1 MSNIIEL
8 RKLMTLEN
16 SMNSADVE
24 SCFEHLAKTLFE
36 GFAIQQGEKIY
47 LFKEIEFYF
56 FNQHHRDIITHPRVS
71 EPLRWYVNDF
81 GGIDLNFAS
90 RIEYDK
96 VSRKFILN
104 DNSFFGGI
112 LLRKLISED
121 GSEEL
126 NGPWACA
133 ELFRWHDAIGSDPAF
148 PKLVERD
155 NGEVGYIQNKRTNL
169 LTGSKTEEKIRKKV
183 NYILGIY
190 KELPENKDFFQDFN
204 TFYNKLYKYERK

>member
-1 MSNIIEL
+1 MELDAGMNTSDIEDRFREIAEL
-8 RKLMTLEN
+8 
-16 SMNSADVE
+16 
-24 SCFEHLAKTLFE
+24 LFRH
-36 GFAIQQGEKIY
+36 FAIQQGEKIY

-56 FNQHHRDIITHPRVS
+56 YNQHHRDIITHPRES
-71 EPLRWYVNDF
+71 EPMRWYVNDF

-96 VSRKFILN
+96 ASKKFILD
-104 DNSFFGGI
+104 DNAFFGGI

-133 ELFRWHDAIGSDPAF
+133 ELFRWHDAIGSDPTF
-148 PKLVERD
+148 PKLVEHD

-190 KELPENKDFFQDFN
+190 KEYPANLEFCQDFN
-204 TFYNKLYKYERK
+204 TFYNKPYKYERK

>member
-1 MSNIIEL
+1 MNDTESL
-8 RKLMTLEN
+8 RKLMELDAG
-16 SMNSADVE
+16 MNTSDIEDRFREIAE
-24 SCFEHLAKTLFE
+24 QLFRH
-36 GFAIQQGEKIY
+36 FAIQQGEKIY

-56 FNQHHRDIITHPRVS
+56 YNQHHHDIITHPRES

-90 RIEYDK
+90 RIEYDR
-96 VSRKFILN
+96 VSKKFILD
-104 DNSFFGGI
+104 DNAFFGGI

-121 GSEEL
+121 GREEL

-133 ELFRWHDAIGSDPAF
+133 ELFRWHDAIGSDPSF
-148 PKLVERD
+148 PKLVEHD

-169 LTGSKTEEKIRKKV
+169 LTGFKTEEKIRKKV

-190 KELPENKDFFQDFN
+190 KEYPANQEFCQDFI
-204 TFYNKLYKYERK
+204 TFYNKLYKYERI

>member
-1 MSNIIEL
+1 MKDTESL
-8 RKLMTLEN
+8 RKLMKLDACMNTSDIEN
-16 SMNSADVE
+16 RFGEIAE
-24 SCFEHLAKTLFE
+24 QLFRH
-36 GFAIQQGEKIY
+36 FAIQQGKKIY

-56 FNQHHRDIITHPRVS
+56 FNQHHLDIITHPRES

-96 VSRKFILN
+96 ASKKFILD
-104 DNSFFGGI
+104 DNALFGGI

-126 NGPWACA
+126 KGPWACA

-148 PKLVERD
+148 PKLVEHD
-155 NGEVGYIQNKRTNL
+155 NGVVGYIQNKRTNL
-169 LTGSKTEEKIRKKV
+169 LTGSKTDEKVRKKV

-190 KELPENKDFFQDFN
+190 KELPENKDFCQDFD
-204 TFYNKLYKYERK
+204 TFYNKPYKYERK

>member
-1 MSNIIEL
+1 MNDTESL
-8 RKLMTLEN
+8 RKLMELDAG
-16 SMNSADVE
+16 MNTSDIEDRFREIAE
-24 SCFEHLAKTLFE
+24 QLFRH
-36 GFAIQQGEKIY
+36 FAIQQGEKIY

-56 FNQHHRDIITHPRVS
+56 YNQHHHDIITHPRES

-90 RIEYDK
+90 RIEYDR
-96 VSRKFILN
+96 VSKKFILD
-104 DNSFFGGI
+104 DNAFFGGI

-121 GSEEL
+121 GREEL

-148 PKLVERD
+148 PKLVEHD
-155 NGEVGYIQNKRTNL
+155 NGEVGYVQNKRTNL

-190 KELPENKDFFQDFN
+190 KEYPANQEFCQDFI
-204 TFYNKLYKYERK
+204 TFYNKLYKYERI

>member
-1 MSNIIEL
+1 MNNIETLREL
-8 RKLMTLEN
+8 MKLDARVNE
-16 SMNSADVE
+16 SGVE
-24 SCFEHLAKTLFE
+24 KRFEKIAMLLFNN
-36 GFAIQQGEKIY
+36 FAIQQGEKIY

-56 FNQHHRDIITHPRVS
+56 YNQHHRDIITHPRES

-96 VSRKFILN
+96 VSKKFIL
-104 DNSFFGGI
+104 DDDAFFGGI

-121 GSEEL
+121 GSEGL

-133 ELFRWHDAIGSDPAF
+133 ELFRWHDAIGSDPDF

-155 NGEVGYIQNKRTNL
+155 NGMVGFIKNKRTNL
-169 LTGSKTEEKIRKKV
+169 LTGTKTEEKIRKKV

-190 KELPENKDFFQDFN
+190 KELPENKDFCQDFD
-204 TFYNKLYKYERK
+204 TFYDKLYKYERK

>member
-1 MSNIIEL
+1 MNDTESL
-8 RKLMTLEN
+8 RKLMELDAG
-16 SMNSADVE
+16 MNTSDIEDRFREIAE
-24 SCFEHLAKTLFE
+24 QLFRH
-36 GFAIQQGEKIY
+36 FAIQQGEKIY

-56 FNQHHRDIITHPRVS
+56 YNQHHHDIITHPRES

-90 RIEYDK
+90 RIEYDR
-96 VSRKFILN
+96 VSKKFILD
-104 DNSFFGGI
+104 DNAFFGGI

-121 GSEEL
+121 GREEL

-148 PKLVERD
+148 PKLVEHD
-155 NGEVGYIQNKRTNL
+155 NGEVGYFQNKRTNL

-190 KELPENKDFFQDFN
+190 KEYPANQEFCQDFI
-204 TFYNKLYKYERK
+204 TFYNKLYKYERI